1 MQQVNLYLPE
11 FHPRRVWLSLNQ
23 MIAAIAAVLV
33 LIVGLSLWSG
43 AYTDSLQARLT
54 SERAELDALQRQV
67 QQLMAELP
75 ARRGATVEEQMARLR
90 QEIQRRE
97 QILQLMSQQNLGN
110 AEGFS
115 GQLSSLSRH
124 ALDDL
129 ALARFS
135 LQSGG
140 QYVELAGR
148 VRKPEQVPLYLQQ
161 LRRDQSFSGVSFG
174 VLEVAREPDDRGP
187 GLMFS
192 VQRALADDASVRGGR
207 SGD

>member
-23 MIAAIAAVLV
+23 MIAAIAVVLV
-33 LIVGLSLWSG
+33 LIIGLSLWSA

-54 SERAELDALQRQV
+54 EERAQLETLQQQV
-67 QQLMAELP
+67 QRLMAELP
-75 ARRGATVEEQMARLR
+75 ARRGATVEEQVARLR

-97 QILQLMSQQNLGN
+97 QILRLMSQQNLGN

-115 GQLSSLSRH
+115 GQLLSLSRH
-124 ALDDL
+124 AMDDL
-129 ALARFS
+129 ALGEFS

-161 LRRDQSFSGVSFG
+161 LRQDESFASVSFG

-187 GLMFS
+187 GLIFS
-192 VQRALADDASVRGGR
+192 LQRAEADGTNARGGR
-207 SGD
+207 SRD

>member
-11 FHPRRVWLSLNQ
+11 FHPRRVWLSLTQ

-75 ARRGATVEEQMARLR
+75 ARRGATVEEQVARLR

-115 GQLSSLSRH
+115 GQLSSLSHH

>member
-75 ARRGATVEEQMARLR
+75 ARRGATVEEQVARLR